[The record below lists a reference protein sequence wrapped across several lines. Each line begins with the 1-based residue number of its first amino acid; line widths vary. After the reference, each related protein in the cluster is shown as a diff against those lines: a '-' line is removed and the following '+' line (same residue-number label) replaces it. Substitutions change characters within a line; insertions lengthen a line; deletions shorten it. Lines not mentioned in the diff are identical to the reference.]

1 MTGSA
6 EQEKNTEH
14 LCAQYLDMLQRW
26 NAVHNL
32 TAISSRQQMQQ
43 QLIDQ
48 SLQLQSF
55 LSGTVADIGTGA
67 GIPGIPLAIARPDLQ
82 FTLIDSR
89 SKKTTFLELVVQQ
102 LGLKNVDVVNARI
115 EDCQLPAFDSIIS
128 RALGSFSYIDTVTT
142 GLRHSSTRLLCIRG
156 RFDPAEIASVQLQLV
171 ESIALSSDREN
182 NLVIMQ
188 P

>member
-1 MTGSA
+1 MTSSA
-6 EQEKNTEH
+6 LENTEQ
-14 LCAQYLDMLQRW
+14 LCSQYLDMLQRW

-32 TAISSRQQMQQ
+32 TAIHSRQQMQQ

-48 SLQLQSF
+48 SLQLQAY

-89 SKKTTFLELVVQQ
+89 SKKTTFIEQAVKQ
-102 LGLKNVDVVNARI
+102 LGLNNVEVVNARI
-115 EDCQLPAFDSIIS
+115 EDCKLQSFDSIIS
-128 RALGSFSYIDTVTT
+128 RALGSFSYICKITT
-142 GLRHSSTRLLCIRG
+142 DLRHSSTRLLCIRG
-156 RFDPAEIASVQLQLV
+156 RFDPAELATVPLQLI

-188 P
+188 S